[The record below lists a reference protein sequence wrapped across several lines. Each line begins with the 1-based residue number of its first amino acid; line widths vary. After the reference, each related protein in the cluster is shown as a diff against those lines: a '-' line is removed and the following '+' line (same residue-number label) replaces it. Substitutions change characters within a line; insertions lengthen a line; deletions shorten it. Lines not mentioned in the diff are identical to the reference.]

1 MTSALCKIFWCVW
14 LDVIV
19 NSVCYWVYRNTSITP
34 SATFDFCQL
43 IFDKLSYERLLE
55 YAINLS
61 FYCWSVISFT
71 LWWAHTTPSPSMAD
85 KIDALVI
92 IVQTLLEMMR
102 ETWELHDESLFTQRT
117 FTFHTSQRIILACLS
132 LSDRWNK
139 TIYQSDM
146 CATWF
151 CSFAKIIK
159 RMMFSST
166 QNDVCVRSH
175 VVFLCRE
182 KWIFVRIFVCW
193 RRENF
198 WHKDISTSMEENQM
212 MQHLS
217 GDCSSGNKTIFLILC
232 ISVTPQLFHWARSV
246 DTEKLQRFN
255 HNIFGHFHW
264 TFPEQIVIIH
274 IFAHKV
280 FF

>member
-1 MTSALCKIFWCVW
+1 MRITWWEFIHSTHIHVSHVPAHHPRMFAPVRLMRQNDLSIWY
-14 LDVIV
+14 
-19 NSVCYWVYRNTSITP
+19 VCY
-34 SATFDFCQL
+34 
-43 IFDKLSYERLLE
+43 
-55 YAINLS
+55 
-61 FYCWSVISFT
+61 
-71 LWWAHTTPSPSMAD
+71 
-85 KIDALVI
+85 LV
-92 IVQTLLEMMR
+92 
-102 ETWELHDESLFTQRT
+102 
-117 FTFHTSQRIILACLS
+117 
-132 LSDRWNK
+132 
-139 TIYQSDM
+139 
-146 CATWF
+146 

-166 QNDVCVRSH
+166 RNDVCVRSH

-182 KWIFVRIFVCW
+182 KWIFLCEYLFVEGE
-193 RRENF
+193 REF

-232 ISVTPQLFHWARSV
+232 ISETPQLFHWTRSV

-255 HNIFGHFHW
+255 HNIFGHFHR

-274 IFAHKV
+274 IFIFAHKV